1 MPVYIVASLLPQFR
15 CASFGDFHC
24 LPPCMP
30 NSLLPHLGVQVLT
43 VLLLTIFFVTIVLLC
58 KFCRFINSSNLK
70 HIELKKMKTVTSK
83 SSEKISIWHFLT
95 NMRKMDTLN

>member
-1 MPVYIVASLLPQFR
+1 MPVYIVASLLPQIR
-15 CASFGDFHC
+15 CASFGGFHC

-58 KFCRFINSSNLK
+58 KFCRFINRLHLK
-70 HIELKKMKTVTSK
+70 TYRIKEDEHNDLKK
-83 SSEKISIWHFLT
+83 
-95 NMRKMDTLN
+95 

>member
-1 MPVYIVASLLPQFR
+1 MAYQFGIPVWCASFGGFYWLPVYIVASLLPQIR
-15 CASFGDFHC
+15 CASFGGFHC

-58 KFCRFINSSNLK
+58 KFCRFINRLHLK
-70 HIELKKMKTVTSK
+70 TYRIKENEHNDFK
-83 SSEKISIWHFLT
+83 
-95 NMRKMDTLN
+95 N